1 MGAPVYTAT
10 FSAVAA
16 TAAQDVFEITA
27 PANSRVKIIDC
38 KLGQYTDFGDAAA
51 EILSVLVIRGF
62 TTTGTGGSS
71 VTPANILG
79 HTGAMTA
86 TSVVKA
92 NNTTVA
98 TNGTG
103 VTLVADV
110 MNVAAGWS
118 LRDTLSRGYENVPEI
133 ILSNSQRLVIRITA
147 PADSL
152 TMNGTLIFEE
162 IGQIPQ

>member
-1 MGAPVYTAT
+1 MGSPVYTAV
-10 FSAVAA
+10 FSAVAV

-27 PANSRVKIIDC
+27 PSNSRVKIIDC
-38 KLGQYTDFGDAAA
+38 KIGQYTDFGDAAA
-51 EILSVLVIRGF
+51 EILSVTVIRGF
-62 TTTGTGGSS
+62 TTTGTGGST
-71 VTPANILG
+71 VTPANISG

-98 TNGTG
+98 TTGTTA
-103 VTLVADV
+103 TLVADV

-118 LRDTLSRGYENVPEI
+118 LRDVLSRGFEGTPEI
-133 ILSNSQRLVIRITA
+133 ILNNSQRLVFRITA

-162 IGQIPQ
+162 LGQMPQ